1 MVYRLIL
8 PQNEP
13 CLSRRTERLK
23 TSLIGSYNMI
33 LIGLGGNLPSAEF
46 GAPRATLEA
55 ALAALAAAG
64 IGVRRRSRWYRTT
77 PVPDD
82 GQPDYLNGVAH
93 LETTLRPFDLMA
105 LLLETERRFGR
116 IRTRRWAPRI
126 LDLDLLAYHEHATW
140 ANPAPVGAPILPH
153 PRLHERA
160 FVLVPLAEIAPAWRH
175 PVLGRTVLELL
186 AALPPGQFVAAIEP
200 PRTEIATGSVAGSGP
215 AR

>member
-8 PQNEP
+8 LQNEP

-55 ALAALAAAG
+55 ALAALEAAG
-64 IGVRRRSRWYRTT
+64 IGIRRRSHWYRTT

-82 GQPDYLNGVAH
+82 GQPDYLNGVAD
-93 LETTLRPFDLMA
+93 LETALPPFDLMA

-116 IRTRRWAPRI
+116 IRTRRWAPRV
-126 LDLDLLAYHEHATW
+126 LDLDLLAFHERVTA
-140 ANPAPVGAPILPH
+140 ADSLPVGSPVLPH

-175 PVLGRTVLELL
+175 PVLGRTASELL
-186 AALPPGQFVAAIEP
+186 AALPPGQFVAAVEP
-200 PRTEIATGSVAGSGP
+200 PPTEIATGPVAGSG
-215 AR
+215 RTR